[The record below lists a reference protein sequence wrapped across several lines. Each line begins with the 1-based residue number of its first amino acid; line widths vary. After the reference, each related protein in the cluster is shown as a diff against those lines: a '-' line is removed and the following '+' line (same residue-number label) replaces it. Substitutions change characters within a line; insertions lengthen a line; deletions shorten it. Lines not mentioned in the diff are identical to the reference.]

1 MPRKKKQT
9 RRPVAL
15 LLIGFLFMIGA
26 VALWILEPGQDRTP
40 ASQNASIPFPEIA
53 RTNLNDAVRA
63 FETGSAIFLD
73 VRTEAEFAQSRIP
86 GSKNIPLDELA
97 DRLGELDPQD
107 RYLTICT

>member
-53 RTNLNDAVRA
+53 RTNLNDAVSA
-63 FETGSAIFLD
+63 FETGSVIFLD

>member
-1 MPRKKKQT
+1 LPRKKKQT

-26 VALWILEPGQDRTP
+26 VALWILEPGQERTP
-40 ASQNASIPFPEIA
+40 TSQNASIPFPEIA

-63 FETGSAIFLD
+63 FESGSAIFLD

-86 GSKNIPLDELA
+86 GSKNIPLDELP